1 MNSVLIDRKV
11 AKKIDSIFEHKKL
24 LSVLRYA
31 IPPPYAM
38 GEAKQKRF
46 LSSPQ
51 N

>member
-1 MNSVLIDRKV
+1 MIVYNKTPFSF
-11 AKKIDSIFEHKKL
+11 A
-24 LSVLRYA
+24 YA

>member
-1 MNSVLIDRKV
+1 MMKSKEFYEESISRLQ
-11 AKKIDSIFEHKKL
+11 KITKL
-24 LSVLRYA
+24 LSVLRYT